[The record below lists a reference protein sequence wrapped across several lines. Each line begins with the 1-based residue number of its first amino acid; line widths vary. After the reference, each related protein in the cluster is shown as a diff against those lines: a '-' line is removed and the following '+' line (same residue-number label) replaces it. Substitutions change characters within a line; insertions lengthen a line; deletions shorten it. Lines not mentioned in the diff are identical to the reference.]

1 MRFGPGDSFPA
12 PPRFDRKNVAVG
24 AAVSAVLAGVLCYG
38 TLAYVQAHTPREEG
52 VNLGGAMLAT
62 FGAYLA
68 IALSA
73 AFTARRARGRQG
85 QPILEG
91 VVAGL
96 AGFTL
101 ATCVVVI
108 GFFVD
113 RGAPLQ
119 ALFEIPNTL
128 TLLLPGGAAA
138 YAGAALGSLHG
149 SNGQTR

>member
-1 MRFGPGDSFPA
+1 MSFGPGNSFPA
-12 PPRFDRKNVAVG
+12 PSRFDRKNAAVG
-24 AAVSAVLAGVLCYG
+24 AAVSAVLVGFLCYG

-52 VNLGGAMLAT
+52 VNIGGAMLST

-73 AFTARRARGRQG
+73 AITARRPRRRQG
-85 QPILEG
+85 QTIPEC
-91 VVAGL
+91 VDARQ
-96 AGFTL
+96 AAFTL

-138 YAGAALGSLHG
+138 YAGAALGSLHRN
-149 SNGQTR
+149 NGQTR